1 MPNLNKDQRK
11 ETTTA
16 TTKRNDDSKEGRI
29 RESVKVILVKLD
41 AVWLWKRKITHP
53 VLLNNFYVHTHEEKK
68 KEIFDLSRFYASD
81 SSYSTQKQT
90 RMAPFAS
97 HTEA

>member
-1 MPNLNKDQRK
+1 MSNLKKDQRK
-11 ETTTA
+11 QATTA
-16 TTKRNDDSKEGRI
+16 TTKRNDDSKKEAWI
-29 RESVKVILVKLD
+29 REFKVILVKLD